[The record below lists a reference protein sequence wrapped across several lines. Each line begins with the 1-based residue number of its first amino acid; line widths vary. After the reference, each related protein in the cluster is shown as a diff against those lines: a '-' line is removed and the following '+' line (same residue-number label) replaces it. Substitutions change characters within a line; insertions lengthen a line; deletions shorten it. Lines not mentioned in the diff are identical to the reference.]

1 MTSGTA
7 RLVTLAGL
15 ALLVV
20 LGLVALW
27 VPDSGGSAP
36 RLVVVFVVDQ
46 LRTDYIE
53 RFDDHYQGGLAWLLE
68 RGAYFPQAAYQH
80 AATVT
85 SAGHATISTGLHP
98 RDHGIVGNSW
108 YEQKRGNV
116 YSVEDKNYPAVG
128 GPGDSRSPRA
138 LLADTLGDR
147 LKTRYPN
154 GRVYSV
160 STKDRSAILLAGKRA
175 DGAFWFEPDCGCL
188 VTSSFYGERLP
199 AWMAEFNAAG
209 PVTSFAG
216 RSWERLLN
224 DEGLYESL
232 ARRDEF
238 ATEGDG
244 VATVF
249 PHGLP
254 REDFESKLAATPFSD
269 EITLAAAHAAL
280 RSGELGTDNEP
291 DLLAL
296 GLSATDSVGHRYGPF
311 SQEAMDNHLRL
322 DLGLGRLIEVVDEV
336 VGLEHAVFALSA
348 DHGAVPLVEYLQ
360 EQGTPAER
368 VATESLLQGARAAID
383 DCGAGPSSETVAYA
397 SGTRLYWDE
406 QVLADRGLDL
416 TTSSECVADWL
427 RARRE
432 VDAVWTPAQLAS
444 PEAGTLEER
453 FANGFR
459 AARSAHV
466 QIHLRPYF
474 YPRGPRGTGH
484 GSAHA
489 YDRRVP
495 VLLAGSGIER
505 GRHNVAAGPVDI
517 APTLAALLRLED
529 PARGGGRILN
539 EALVRGPR

>member
-1 MTSGTA
+1 MTSGTGW
-7 RLVTLAGL
+7 LVTLAVL
-15 ALLVV
+15 VLLTV
-20 LGLVALW
+20 LGLVSLW
-27 VPDSGGSAP
+27 VPDAGAVAP
-36 RLVVVFVVDQ
+36 RLVVVLVVDQ

-53 RFDDHYQGGLAWLLE
+53 RFEDHYQGGLAWLLE
-68 RGAYFPQAAYQH
+68 HGAYFPQAAYQH
-80 AATVT
+80 AVTVT

-98 RDHGIVGNSW
+98 GDHGIVGNSW
-108 YEQKRGNV
+108 YEQERGDV
-116 YSVEDKNYPAVG
+116 YSVEDENYPAVG

-147 LKTRYPN
+147 LKARYPN
-154 GRVYSV
+154 GRVYSF

-175 DGAFWFEPDCGCL
+175 DGAFWFESDCGCL

-209 PVTSFAG
+209 PVRSYAG
-216 RSWERLLN
+216 RNWERLLD
-224 DEGLYESL
+224 DEGLYSSL

-238 ATEGDG
+238 VTEGDG
-244 VATVF
+244 VATAF
-249 PHGLP
+249 PHGRP
-254 REDFESKLAATPFSD
+254 EEDFESTLAATPFSD
-269 EITLAAAHAAL
+269 EITLAAAHALL
-280 RSGELGTDNEP
+280 RSGEVGTDNEP

-336 VGLEHAVFALSA
+336 VGLEHSVFALSA

-368 VATESLLQGARAAID
+368 VATEALWEGAREAID
-383 DCGAGPSSETVAYA
+383 DCGAGPASETVADA

-406 QVLADRGLDL
+406 QVLAGRGLDL
-416 TTSSECVADWL
+416 MTSSECVADWL

-432 VDAVWTPAQLAS
+432 VDAVWTPAQLGS
-444 PEAGTLEER
+444 PEAGPLEEL
-453 FANGFR
+453 FKNGFH
-459 AARSAHV
+459 AGRSSHV
-466 QIHLRPYF
+466 RVHLRPYF
-474 YPRGPRGTGH
+474 YPSGPRGTGH

-495 VLLAGSGIER
+495 VLLAGSGVEH

-517 APTLAALLRLED
+517 APTLAALLRLEES
-529 PARGGGRILN
+529 ARQGGRILN